1 MNTNSKLIQAAK
13 NLSVKNPDLA
23 KEIVQQVYDLAR
35 LSQREIEPSQ
45 ISNVI
50 AKNTEVMEKLTELV
64 SG

>member
-1 MNTNSKLIQAAK
+1 VNTNSKLIQAAK

-35 LSQREIEPSQ
+35 LSQRKIEPSQ

-50 AKNTEVMEKLTELV
+50 AKNTEVMEILTELV